1 LKILGYLRRMI
12 DDRDLLLGRMALSH
26 GQVRRVLAQLGL
38 RSGDSEA
45 QFDAWLKY
53 VRRQGVPFYPN
64 ELGRGAGV
72 NVTYRFHHVME
83 LAVALALR
91 TQGILPLDLLTLLM
105 RQRPVLRPLYHQ
117 AYREHD
123 RGLGATLTLRCED
136 GTADQLPPAGA
147 PAGEPMCVQ
156 GTFLDLQLDYLEGG
170 TLTRL
175 APPRLL
181 GPREAIGR
189 FTYRHSL
196 HYPRPPLPLSRI
208 ACDIVRL
215 AKEAPELRRGRA

>member
-1 LKILGYLRRMI
+1 MI
-12 DDRDLLLGRMALSH
+12 DNRNLLLDQLALSH

-72 NVTYRFHHVME
+72 NVTYRFYHVME

-105 RQRPVLRPLYHQ
+105 RQRPVLRP
-117 AYREHD
+117 RW
-123 RGLGATLTLRCED
+123 
-136 GTADQLPPAGA
+136 
-147 PAGEPMCVQ
+147 
-156 GTFLDLQLDYLEGG
+156 
-170 TLTRL
+170 
-175 APPRLL
+175 
-181 GPREAIGR
+181 
-189 FTYRHSL
+189 SL
-196 HYPRPPLPLSRI
+196 WAAL
-208 ACDIVRL
+208 
-215 AKEAPELRRGRA
+215 LRRAAATRFAGPGRHA

>member
-1 LKILGYLRRMI
+1 MHSDPDIMFEQFT
-12 DDRDLLLGRMALSH
+12 LSH
-26 GQVRRVLAQLGL
+26 GQVRWVLTHLGL
-38 RSGDSEA
+38 RAGDSEA

-53 VRRQGVPFYPN
+53 VRRMGMPFYMH

-72 NVTYRFHHVME
+72 NVIYKFYHVME

-91 TQGILPLDLLTLLM
+91 TQGILPLDLLSLLE
-105 RQRPVLRPLYHQ
+105 RQREVLRPLYHQ
-117 AYREHD
+117 AYIEHD
-123 RGLGATLTLRCED
+123 RGLGATITLQF
-136 GTADQLPPAGA
+136 GSGADQPAA
-147 PAGEPMCVQ
+147 EPMRVQ

-181 GPREAIGR
+181 GPREALGR

-215 AKEAPELRRGRA
+215 AEDAPELRRGRG

>member
-1 LKILGYLRRMI
+1 MI
-12 DDRDLLLGRMALSH
+12 DDRNLLLDRMALSH

-38 RSGDSEA
+38 RIGDSEA

-53 VRRQGVPFYPN
+53 VRRKGVPFYPN

-117 AYREHD
+117 AYSEHD
-123 RGLGATLTLRCED
+123 RGLGATLTLRFE
-136 GTADQLPPAGA
+136 GTADQQ
-147 PAGEPMCVQ
+147 PAGEPMWVQ

-181 GPREAIGR
+181 GPEGGDRPLHAPGQPALPAAAAAAVADR
-189 FTYRHSL
+189 LRH
-196 HYPRPPLPLSRI
+196 RPPGQGC
-208 ACDIVRL
+208 AG
-215 AKEAPELRRGRA
+215 AAPWPGLKPPRAMPI

>member
-1 LKILGYLRRMI
+1 LKVLGYLRCMI
-12 DDRDLLLGRMALSH
+12 DDRNLLLDRIALSH

-53 VRRQGVPFYPN
+53 VRRQGVP
-64 ELGRGAGV
+64 
-72 NVTYRFHHVME
+72 
-83 LAVALALR
+83 
-91 TQGILPLDLLTLLM
+91 LDLLTLLM

-117 AYREHD
+117 AYSEHD
-123 RGLGATLTLRCED
+123 RGLGATLTLRCE
-136 GTADQLPPAGA
+136 GTADQQPAGA

-170 TLTRL
+170 LLTRL
-175 APPRLL
+175 EPRLL

-215 AKEAPELRRGRA
+215 AKDAPELRRGRA

>member
-1 LKILGYLRRMI
+1 MI
-12 DDRDLLLGRMALSH
+12 DDRNLLLDQMALSH

-38 RSGDSEA
+38 RTGDSEA

-53 VRRQGVPFYPN
+53 VRRKGVPFYPN

-72 NVTYRFHHVME
+72 NVTYRFYHVME

-117 AYREHD
+117 AYSEHD
-123 RGLGATLTLRCED
+123 RGLGATLTLRCE
-136 GTADQLPPAGA
+136 GAADQPAGRA
-147 PAGEPMCVQ
+147 DVRAGDVPRPAARLSRGRPADPAG
-156 GTFLDLQLDYLEGG
+156 T
-170 TLTRL
+170 
-175 APPRLL
+175 PRLL

-189 FTYRHSL
+189 FMRYRHSL

>member
-1 LKILGYLRRMI
+1 M
-12 DDRDLLLGRMALSH
+12 
-26 GQVRRVLAQLGL
+26 
-38 RSGDSEA
+38 
-45 QFDAWLKY
+45 
-53 VRRQGVPFYPN
+53 PFYPN

-72 NVTYRFHHVME
+72 NVTYRFYHVME

-117 AYREHD
+117 AYSEHD
-123 RGLGATLTLRCED
+123 RGLGATLTLRCE
-136 GTADQLPPAGA
+136 GTADQQPAAGA
-147 PAGEPMCVQ
+147 PMCVQ

-170 TLTRL
+170 LLTRL
-175 APPRLL
+175 EPRLL

-215 AKEAPELRRGRA
+215 AKDAPELRRGRA

>member
-1 LKILGYLRRMI
+1 MI
-12 DDRDLLLGRMALSH
+12 DDRNLLLDRMALSH

-72 NVTYRFHHVME
+72 NVTYRFYHVME

-117 AYREHD
+117 AYSEHD
-123 RGLGATLTLRCED
+123 RGLGATLTLRCE
-136 GTADQLPPAGA
+136 GTADQQPAAGA
-147 PAGEPMCVQ
+147 PMCVQ

-181 GPREAIGR
+181 GPEGGDRPLQR
-189 FTYRHSL
+189 RHSL

>member
-1 LKILGYLRRMI
+1 MTTLLSSPARAGGQAGSRRLAALKILGYLRRMI
-12 DDRDLLLGRMALSH
+12 DDRNLLLDQMALSH

-38 RSGDSEA
+38 RTGDSEA

-72 NVTYRFHHVME
+72 NVTYRFYHVME

-117 AYREHD
+117 AYSEHD
-123 RGLGATLTLRCED
+123 RGLGATLTLRCE
-136 GTADQLPPAGA
+136 GTADQPAG
-147 PAGEPMCVQ
+147 PARRC
-156 GTFLDLQLDYLEGG
+156 
-170 TLTRL
+170 
-175 APPRLL
+175 
-181 GPREAIGR
+181 
-189 FTYRHSL
+189 
-196 HYPRPPLPLSRI
+196 
-208 ACDIVRL
+208 AC
-215 AKEAPELRRGRA
+215 RGRSSTCSSTISRAAC